1 MTAENIRAILA
12 QHRGL
17 LDAGGVVSLA
27 LFGSTARGDAGPDS
41 DIDLL
46 VEVREGVGL
55 LTFLA
60 LQSSLTRILER
71 RVDLV
76 PRDGL
81 KARFRD
87 QVLSEA
93 IRVA

>member
-1 MTAENIRAILA
+1 MTAETLRAALA

-17 LDAGGVVSLA
+17 LDACGVLSLS

-46 VEVREGVGL
+46 VEVREGTGL
-55 LTFLA
+55 LTFLS
-60 LQSSLTRILER
+60 LQSSLARILER
-71 RVDLV
+71 KVDLV

-81 KARFRD
+81 KARFRN
-87 QVLSEA
+87 QVLNEA